1 MRIIKNA
8 EVEGHEAVILPM
20 TFDALPEDGSIVSR
34 PSGNGFDADSDD
46 EQQQQEPQEP
56 AIDIE
61 EVKREADRIMAQARA
76 DADRVAQEAQS
87 DAEQTR
93 ADAQQEAE
101 QIRAQA
107 DSDAEQ
113 AKKEGYA
120 YGYKAGEEDGYKKG
134 YDDGFGK
141 GKNTAIDETRDSV
154 NMVQEVIEQLKDY
167 HVQILADAQKDIAK
181 MALGVARKILH
192 KEIMTDPQTIV
203 GVVKNALSQVSFKK
217 RFVVH
222 VNPLDLE
229 VLKKA
234 GEEVLGVLDSH
245 ETIKFKASPQVEAG
259 GCVVQTESGTVD
271 AQIDRQFQEVEDAVM
286 TAIGDGEDE
295 DE

>member
-1 MRIIKNA
+1 
-8 EVEGHEAVILPM
+8 M
-20 TFDALPEDGSIVSR
+20 TFDHLPSDGRIVAR
-34 PSGNGFDADSDD
+34 YMDNDGFESELDG
-46 EQQQQEPQEP
+46 EQQPEEP

-61 EVKREADRIMAQARA
+61 EIKREAERLMAQARA
-76 DADRVAQEAQS
+76 DAERVAQEAAS
-87 DAEQTR
+87 DAEQIR
-93 ADAQQEAE
+93 ANAQQEAE
-101 QIRAQA
+101 QLGAQA
-107 DSDAEQ
+107 EADAEQ

-141 GKNTAIDETRDSV
+141 GKNTGLDETRDSV
-154 NMVQEVIEQLKDY
+154 NMVKEVIEQLKSY

-181 MALGVARKILH
+181 MALGVARKVLQ
-192 KEIMTDPQTIV
+192 KEIMTDPRTVI
-203 GVVKNALSQVSFKK
+203 GVVKNALAQVSFKK

-234 GEEVLGVLDSH
+234 GSEVLGVLDNH

-259 GCVVQTESGTVD
+259 GCIVQTESGTVD
-271 AQIDRQFQEVEDAVM
+271 AQIDRQFQDVEAAVM
-286 TAIGDGEDE
+286 RAMDSNDE
-295 DE
+295 DEE